1 MSDLGQPISYGQE
14 PEARTN
20 LQDILENKLITH
32 MMVDPTGWDD
42 LGYVEGWPTAAFEL
56 DSAEVL
62 LVSGV
67 PNLTPGAMYRYVLPL
82 VLIPA
87 PLYLSKGRALI
98 VQQGRPDMDGTDVQ
112 MKLRGALIRRAYV
125 VREATREGGEQ
136 MLWEFS
142 DGWRMWLRAGQDA
155 TYAMAGSLEVELV
168 DPERHISLP
177 PALAAQPLV
186 TQIANARSNVDL
198 FARLFGPPTPAPV
211 IEP

>member
-1 MSDLGQPISYGQE
+1 MTDLGQPITYGQE
-14 PEARTN
+14 PESRTN
-20 LQDILENKLITH
+20 LQDILEGKIITH
-32 MMVDPTGWDD
+32 AMFDPTGWDD

-67 PNLTPGAMYRYVLPL
+67 PNLTKGATYRYVLPP

-98 VQQGRPDMDGTDVQ
+98 VQQGRPDMDATDVQ
-112 MKLRGALIRRAYV
+112 TKLRGQLIRRACV
-125 VREATREGGEQ
+125 VRAATREGGEQ

-177 PALAAQPLV
+177 ASLTQPIV
-186 TQIANARSNVDL
+186 SRVANTRSDVDL
-198 FARLFGPPTPAPV
+198 FARLFGQTKPAPLV
-211 IEP
+211 EP